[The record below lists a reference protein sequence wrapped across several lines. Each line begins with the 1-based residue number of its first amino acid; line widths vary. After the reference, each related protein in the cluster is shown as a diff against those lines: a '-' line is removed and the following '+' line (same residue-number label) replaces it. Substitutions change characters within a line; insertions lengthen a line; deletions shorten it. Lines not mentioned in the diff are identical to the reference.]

1 MVVRPGPLTYTLM
14 KKKLLFPIL
23 FASLL
28 TISAC
33 NNQPSGNPASSSS
46 EPVVETARKVLK
58 ASLSK
63 DTVEAGY
70 SSKVITDV
78 EGVSYRSDNES
89 IATVD
94 KDGNIK
100 TDEPGMAY
108 ITVSKE
114 GYFDRVLKLFVD
126 EYDTLDYLVEGFEFG
141 PAIVGVK
148 LNFPAKVKKAD
159 LQGKQFVVK
168 TNKSNRTVTSV
179 DLCDQEGQI
188 ITADESNYVR
198 ISLEMRYSGWGPT
211 DGASCFT
218 YANNVNNWTAGITA
232 EAQLASGQTL
242 KVGDDEYDSSFKFN
256 VIRSRISLSTRDWG
270 EAKSHTA
277 EGYTLTYKDYQTD
290 ALREDG
296 VLNPLVIWLHG
307 MGEGGTDPDIAL
319 LGNDVT
325 ALGEEEIQ
333 SHFVKGKQKGAYVLA
348 AQTPTMWMNSG
359 TGQNNGGTGHSIYT
373 KSLKSLIDKYI
384 ADNGDIDTNRI
395 FIGGCSNGG
404 YMTMEMA
411 ITYGNYFRA
420 FYPCCEAY
428 SDSFV
433 TDEDIQ
439 KLKDLP
445 MWFIHAA
452 NDQTVNANN
461 FVIPTYQRLNA
472 AGAKDLHFSYFTD
485 VRGTDG
491 NPQGNS
497 YQGHYSWI
505 YIFRDEVEFDQEDP
519 NNIAAPSNK
528 VVKDAEGNALN
539 LFDWMEAK
547 K

>member
-1 MVVRPGPLTYTLM
+1 MN
-14 KKKLLFPIL
+14 KKLLPLAFSSLALIL
-23 FASLL
+23 GVA
-28 TISAC
+28 AC
-33 NNQPSGNPASSSS
+33 GGNNQGSNSSS
-46 EPVVETARKVLK
+46 EPQQETARKILK
-58 ASLSK
+58 ASLKK
-63 DTVEAGY
+63 DTVEAGAKT
-70 SSKVITDV
+70 SVVSEV
-78 EGVSYRSDNES
+78 EGVSYRSSDETVA
-89 IATVD
+89 IVD

-100 TDEPGMAY
+100 TEDPGMAY
-108 ITVSKE
+108 ITITKE

-148 LNFPAKVKKAD
+148 LNFPEKVKKED

-188 ITADESNYVR
+188 INATESHYVR
-198 ISLEMRYSGWGPT
+198 ISLEMKYSGWGPA

-218 YANNVNNWTAGITA
+218 YANNVNNWTVGITA
-232 EAQLASGQTL
+232 EAALADGQTL
-242 KVGDDEYDSSFKFN
+242 KVGEDTYTSANKFN
-256 VIRSRISLSTRDWG
+256 YIRSRIVLSTRDWG

-277 EGYTLTYKDYQTD
+277 EGYTLTYKEYQTD
-290 ALREDG
+290 AMREDG

-325 ALGEEEIQ
+325 ALGEKKIQ
-333 SHFVKGKQKGAYVLA
+333 DHFVKGKQQGAYVLA

-359 TGQNNGGTGHSIYT
+359 TGSNNGGTGHSIYT
-373 KSLKSLIDKYI
+373 KTLKSLIDNYI
-384 ADNGDIDTNRI
+384 KENGDIDTNRI
-395 FIGGCSNGG
+395 YVGGCSNGG

-411 ITYGNYFRA
+411 VTYGNFFRA

-439 KLKDLP
+439 KLKDFP

-461 FVIPTYQRLNA
+461 FVIPTYQRLKE

-505 YIFRDEVEFDQEDP
+505 YIFRDEVEFDQADP
-519 NNIAAPSNK
+519 NNIKAPSDQP
-528 VVKDAEGNALN
+528 VKDKDGNTVN
-539 LFDWMEAK
+539 LFDWMESMK
-547 K
+547 QVHRFS

>member
-1 MVVRPGPLTYTLM
+1 MHKIM
-14 KKKLLFPIL
+14 KKKLLFPL
-23 FASLL
+23 VFASLL
-28 TISAC
+28 TLSAC
-33 NNQPSGNPASSSS
+33 GGSNNGSNGANSDSQPA
-46 EPVVETARKVLK
+46 VETARKVLK
-58 ASLSK
+58 ASLRK
-63 DTVEAGY
+63 DTVESG
-70 SSKVITDV
+70 SSSSVITEV
-78 EGVSYRSDNES
+78 QGVTYRSSNEDV
-89 IATVD
+89 ATVD
-94 KDGNIK
+94 QNGNIR
-100 TDEPGMAY
+100 TDLPGMAY

-114 GYFDRVLKLFVD
+114 GYFDRVLKIFVD
-126 EYDTLDYLVEGFEFG
+126 EYDTIDYLVEGFEFG

-159 LQGKQFVVK
+159 LQGKQFTVK

-188 ITADESNYVR
+188 IDAEESRYVR
-198 ISLEMRYSGWGPT
+198 LSLSFSYSGWGVES
-211 DGASCFT
+211 GASCFT
-218 YANNVNNWTAGITA
+218 YANNVNNWTANITA
-232 EAQLASGQTL
+232 EAALASGQTL
-242 KVGDDEYDSSFKFN
+242 QVGDETYDSNNKFN
-256 VIRSRISLSTRDWG
+256 FIRSRIVLSTRDWG

-277 EGYTLTYKDYQTD
+277 EGYTLTYKEYQTD
-290 ALREDG
+290 AMREDG

-373 KSLKSLIDKYI
+373 ASLKSLIDNYI
-384 ADNGDIDTNRI
+384 AENGDIDTNRI

-411 ITYGNYFRA
+411 ITYGNFFRA

-433 TDEDIQ
+433 TNEDIQ
-439 KLKDLP
+439 KLKDFP

-461 FVIPTYQRLNA
+461 FVIPTYQRLIA
-472 AGAKDLHFSYFTD
+472 AGGQDIHFSYFVD

-491 NPQGNS
+491 NPNGNS

-505 YIFRDEVEFDQEDP
+505 YIFRDEVALDQADP
-519 NNIAAPSNK
+519 TNISAPSNK
-528 VVKDAEGNALN
+528 AVKDAQGNTVN
-539 LFDWMEAK
+539 LFDWMEAMK
-547 K
+547 

>member
-1 MVVRPGPLTYTLM
+1 M
-14 KKKLLFPIL
+14 KRKLLLPLAISTL
-23 FASLL
+23 ALL
-28 TISAC
+28 VGVTGCGGS
-33 NNQPSGNPASSSS
+33 NEEGTPGQSS
-46 EPVVETARKVLK
+46 EQQAGETARKILK

-63 DTVEAGY
+63 DVVEAG
-70 SSKVITDV
+70 SHSKVISEV
-78 EGVSYRSDNES
+78 EGVTYRSSDPDIAEVKADGS
-89 IATVD
+89 IS
-94 KDGNIK
+94 
-100 TDEPGMAY
+100 TDLPGMAY

-114 GYFDRVLKLFVD
+114 GYFDRVLKIFVD
-126 EYDTLDYLVEGFEFG
+126 EYDTIDYLVEGFEFG
-141 PAIVGVK
+141 PAIIGIK
-148 LNFPAKVKKAD
+148 INFPEKVKAAD
-159 LQGKQFVVK
+159 LAGVTFAAK
-168 TNKSNRTVTSV
+168 TNGSNRTITSV
-179 DLCDQEGQI
+179 DLCDPEGQI
-188 ITADESNYVR
+188 INATESHYVR
-198 ISLEMRYSGWGPT
+198 LSLEMRYSGWGAQ
-211 DGASCFT
+211 DGASPFT
-218 YANNVNNWTAGITA
+218 YANNVNNWTKNITA
-232 EAQLASGQTL
+232 EASIASGSL
-242 KVGDDEYDSSFKFN
+242 KVGEDTYNAGQKFN
-256 VIRSRISLSTRDWG
+256 LIRSRISLSTRDWG

-296 VLNPLVIWLHG
+296 VLNPLIIWLHG

-325 ALGEEEIQ
+325 ALGEEKIQ

-359 TGQNNGGTGHSIYT
+359 TGSNNGGTGHSIYT
-373 KSLKSLIDKYI
+373 ASLKALIDNYI
-384 ADNGDIDTNRI
+384 QENGDIDTKRI
-395 FIGGCSNGG
+395 YVGGCSNGG

-411 ITYGNYFRA
+411 VTYGNFFRA

-461 FVIPTYQRLNA
+461 FVIPTYQRLIA
-472 AGAKDLHFSYFTD
+472 AGGKDIHFSYFVD

-491 NPQGNS
+491 NPSGNS

-505 YIFRDEVEFDQEDP
+505 YIFRDEVEFDQADP
-519 NNIAAPSNK
+519 ENIKAPSDK
-528 VVKDAEGNALN
+528 PVKDAAGNTVN
-539 LFDWMEAK
+539 LFDWMEAMK
-547 K
+547 

>member
-1 MVVRPGPLTYTLM
+1 MVGRPGPLTYTLM

-33 NNQPSGNPASSSS
+33 NGQPGGNQTSGSS
-46 EPVVETARKVLK
+46 EPVVETARKILK

-63 DTVEAGY
+63 DTVEAGIK
-70 SSKVITDV
+70 SKVITDV
-78 EGVSYRSDNES
+78 EGVSYRSDNEDV
-89 IATVD
+89 AKVD
-94 KDGNIK
+94 KDGNIT
-100 TDEPGMAY
+100 TDEPGMAH

-148 LNFPAKVKKAD
+148 LNFEGKVKKGD

-168 TNKSNRTVTSV
+168 TNRSNRTVTSV

-188 ITADESNYVR
+188 IDAEESRYVR
-198 ISLEMRYSGWGPT
+198 ISLEMRYSGWGPS

-218 YANNVNNWTAGITA
+218 YANSVNNWTDNITA

-242 KVGDDEYDSSFKFN
+242 KVGDDEYTSSFKFN
-256 VIRSRISLSTRDWG
+256 SIRSRIVLSTRDWG

-333 SHFVKGKQKGAYVLA
+333 SHFIKGKQKGAYVLA
-348 AQTPTMWMNSG
+348 AQTPTYWMNSG
-359 TGQNNGGTGHSIYT
+359 TGSINNGVGHSIYT

-395 FIGGCSNGG
+395 YVGGCSNGG

-411 ITYGNYFRA
+411 VTYGNFFRA

-452 NDQTVNANN
+452 NDTTVNPEN
-461 FVIPTYQRLNA
+461 FVIPTYQRLAA

-485 VRGTDG
+485 VHGTDG
-491 NPQGNS
+491 NPQGNN

-505 YIFRDEVEFDQEDP
+505 YIFRDEVALDQADP
-519 NNIAAPSNK
+519 QNIAAPSTK
-528 VVKDAEGNALN
+528 EVKDAAGNTVN
-539 LFDWMEAK
+539 LFDWMEAMK
-547 K
+547 

>member
-1 MVVRPGPLTYTLM
+1 MFKKIM
-14 KKKLLFPIL
+14 KKKILFPIV

-28 TISAC
+28 TLSAC
-33 NNQPSGNPASSSS
+33 GGTPASNQPSGSSGGSS
-46 EPVVETARKVLK
+46 GETSTARKVLK
-58 ASLSK
+58 ASLKK
-63 DTVEAGY
+63 DTVEAGF
-70 SSKVITDV
+70 STSVVSEV
-78 EGVSYRSDNES
+78 EGLTYRSSDENV
-89 IATVD
+89 ATID
-94 KDGNIK
+94 KNGNIK
-100 TDEPGMAY
+100 TEEAGMSY

-159 LQGKQFVVK
+159 LQGKEFVVK
-168 TNKSNRTVTSV
+168 TNRSNRTVTSV

-188 ITADESNYVR
+188 ITADESHYVR
-198 ISLEMRYSGWGPT
+198 ISLEMRYSGWGVQ
-211 DGASCFT
+211 DGAGCFT
-218 YANNVNNWTAGITA
+218 YANNVNNWTANITA
-232 EAQLASGQTL
+232 EAALASGQEL
-242 KVGDDEYDSSFKFN
+242 KVGDETYTSANKFSY
-256 VIRSRISLSTRDWG
+256 IRSRISLSTRDWG

-277 EGYTLTYKDYQTD
+277 EGYTLTYKEYQTD
-290 ALREDG
+290 AMREDG

-325 ALGEEEIQ
+325 ALGEEKNQ
-333 SHFVKGKQKGAYVLA
+333 SHFVKGQQKGAYVLA

-384 ADNGDIDTNRI
+384 QDNGDIDTKRI

-411 ITYGNYFRA
+411 ITYGNFFRA

-433 TDEDIQ
+433 EDADIQ

-461 FVIPTYQRLNA
+461 FVIPTYQRLIE
-472 AGAKDLHFSYFTD
+472 AGAKDVHFSYFVD
-485 VRGTDG
+485 VTGTDG

-505 YIFRDEVEFDQEDP
+505 YIFRDEVQFDQKDP
-519 NNIAAPSNK
+519 SNIQAPSDQP
-528 VVKDAEGNALN
+528 VKDAQGNTVN
-539 LFDWMEAK
+539 LFDWMESMK
-547 K
+547 

>member
-1 MVVRPGPLTYTLM
+1 M
-14 KKKLLFPIL
+14 KKKLLFPII
-23 FASLL
+23 AATLL
-28 TISAC
+28 TLGAC
-33 NNQPSGNPASSSS
+33 NKPINGNISSG
-46 EPVVETARKVLK
+46 EPTVETAKKILK

-63 DTVEAGY
+63 DTVEAGAK
-70 SSKVITDV
+70 SKVITEV
-78 EGVSYRSDNES
+78 EGATFRSSNED

-141 PAIVGVK
+141 PAIVGIK
-148 LNFPAKVKKAD
+148 LNFPEKVKASD

-168 TNKSNRTVTSV
+168 TNRSNRTVSAV
-179 DLCDQEGQI
+179 NLCDQEGQI
-188 ITADESNYVR
+188 INATESHYVR
-198 ISLEMRYSGWGPT
+198 ISLEIRYSGWLA
-211 DGASCFT
+211 DGASPFT
-218 YANNVNNWTAGITA
+218 YANNVNNWTPNMTF
-232 EAQLASGQTL
+232 EAALASGQTL
-242 KVGDDEYDSSFKFN
+242 TVGEETYTSSNKFN
-256 VIRSRISLSTRDWG
+256 VVRSRISLSTRDWG

-277 EGYTLTYKDYQTD
+277 DGYTLTYKDYQTD

-296 VLNPLVIWLHG
+296 VLNPLIIWLHG

-325 ALGEEEIQ
+325 ALGEAKIQ
-333 SHFVKGKQKGAYVLA
+333 NHFVKGQQKGAYVLA
-348 AQTPTMWMNSG
+348 AQTPTYWMNSG
-359 TGQNNGGTGHSIYT
+359 TGSINNGVGHSIYT

-384 ADNGDIDTNRI
+384 ADNGDIDTKRI
-395 FIGGCSNGG
+395 YIGGCSNGG

-411 ITYGNYFRA
+411 VTYGNFFRA

-452 NDQTVNANN
+452 NDTTVDPSN
-461 FVIPTYQRLNA
+461 FTLATYKRLKD
-472 AGAKDLHFSYFTD
+472 AGAKDVHLSYFVD

-491 NPQGNS
+491 NPQGNN

-505 YIFRDEVEFDQEDP
+505 YIFRDEISLDQADP
-519 NNIAAPSNK
+519 NNIKAPSTEA
-528 VVKDAEGNALN
+528 VKDANGNTVN
-539 LFDWMEAK
+539 LFDWMEAMK
-547 K
+547 